1 MKKRKERVK
10 KHSKQSSNKSLA
22 AKTPPPA
29 TLPTNKKNKNINFVN
44 QTKEINKNTQ
54 KKAETT
60 SNNKHKYKYKK
71 HNKKLSKNLLTARA
85 IRLPTFVQKTRKNVK
100 KKIIQF
106 KKNKH
111 RTLVHRK
118 KSRNQR

>member
-71 HNKKLSKNLLTARA
+71 HNKKIIKKPADGKSNAPANVCPKN
-85 IRLPTFVQKTRKNVK
+85 KEEC
-100 KKIIQF
+100 
-106 KKNKH
+106 KKN
-111 RTLVHRK
+111 
-118 KSRNQR
+118 